1 MERFYKIIFVGV
13 FCLISLLSNAWAGII
28 AFALLAQLST
38 IYTKS
43 SWSLVLLPIVFSM
56 IAFIGG
62 SFIWMTLGLLACY
75 VIRIIDRDIL
85 FNDSQLWLFFL
96 LLFVGAYC
104 WVPYLFV
111 VPLILLSISIPVVKI
126 DKCHIETPWII
137 LPNVIVILV
146 LSLAIGYC
154 CWGYGTPK
162 HRAYLQKGVWAQ
174 AKVPYKIDDL
184 RNASCYSYSEFVH
197 LINADTISNI
207 NEIDKYNEIWIV
219 TPTTPFSAD
228 ELKKLK
234 HWVFTGG
241 NLIMVSDH
249 TDLYGH
255 ARCVSQ
261 VAQLFG
267 CVIHNSATFDK
278 NDKQVF
284 RNAFAQ
290 CCDIKTGTNMTGMVF
305 PMLSAWM
312 WEEDAYYANDNFFGP
327 LAASGD
333 DVYGD
338 KILHGQISYGLGQVN
353 FLQDSTIFSNFA
365 VYQPFIMDMVSS
377 LSNHSFISRL
387 LSILPLIFILGILLV
402 YYDKK
407 KAVATFSLFSILCY
421 PYSDAGSFDYGDRP
435 QIWTGQSSFVQEGGC
450 PYTKISTAYSLAS
463 LSKRKPLWKSKV
475 DKRESDVIWVDSVPP
490 PNCNWRW
497 IKVTDIHRTEEYSGP
512 WEPLHRLFKS
522 SYIKKWDL
530 VNDDYN
536 VLDVNSVFSDKV
548 MNDWWYN
555 DGISQVRYARI
566 RAWLSWLNRSDE
578 EVLPIEYN
586 ANDFSEKLYDAWVRI
601 EQHTPVK
608 MKLPMP
614 TSVAPR
620 ELYLGY
626 GVVGIKINRGDTISI
641 FGKSQFSE
649 DIEGPKIWAIEYLP
663 KLKN

>member
-1 MERFYKIIFVGV
+1 
-13 FCLISLLSNAWAGII
+13 
-28 AFALLAQLST
+28 
-38 IYTKS
+38 
-43 SWSLVLLPIVFSM
+43 
-56 IAFIGG
+56 
-62 SFIWMTLGLLACY
+62 
-75 VIRIIDRDIL
+75 
-85 FNDSQLWLFFL
+85 
-96 LLFVGAYC
+96 
-104 WVPYLFV
+104 
-111 VPLILLSISIPVVKI
+111 
-126 DKCHIETPWII
+126 
-137 LPNVIVILV
+137 
-146 LSLAIGYC
+146 
-154 CWGYGTPK
+154 
-162 HRAYLQKGVWAQ
+162 
-174 AKVPYKIDDL
+174 
-184 RNASCYSYSEFVH
+184 
-197 LINADTISNI
+197 
-207 NEIDKYNEIWIV
+207 
-219 TPTTPFSAD
+219 
-228 ELKKLK
+228 
-234 HWVFTGG
+234 
-241 NLIMVSDH
+241 
-249 TDLYGH
+249 
-255 ARCVSQ
+255 
-261 VAQLFG
+261 
-267 CVIHNSATFDK
+267 
-278 NDKQVF
+278 
-284 RNAFAQ
+284 
-290 CCDIKTGTNMTGMVF
+290 
-305 PMLSAWM
+305 
-312 WEEDAYYANDNFFGP
+312 
-327 LAASGD
+327 
-333 DVYGD
+333 
-338 KILHGQISYGLGQVN
+338 
-353 FLQDSTIFSNFA
+353 
-365 VYQPFIMDMVSS
+365 MDMVSS

-522 SYIKKWDL
+522 SYIKKWDH

-586 ANDFSEKLYDAWVRI
+586 ANNFSEKLYDAWVRI

-649 DIEGPKIWAIEYLP
+649 NIEGPKIWAIEYLP